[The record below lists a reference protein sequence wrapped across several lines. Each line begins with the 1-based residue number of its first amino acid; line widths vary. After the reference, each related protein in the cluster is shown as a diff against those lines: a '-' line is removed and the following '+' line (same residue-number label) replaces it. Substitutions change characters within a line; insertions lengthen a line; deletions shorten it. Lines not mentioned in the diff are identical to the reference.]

1 MKVAS
6 LIFILM
12 IGTLLQ
18 SLPPLFSWWGTST
31 FPVLAAIV
39 VYFALYRT
47 TGLML
52 SAALL
57 AGLFQDSLSLMPI
70 GYSSFCFAASAF
82 IIQKYRGV
90 IVTQSALTHMVIT
103 AVVQGGVTI
112 FLAVMLLKDGFIP
125 WRPGWLLL
133 KVPAAMMMGLI
144 IGPLVIAAV
153 RALEEKLGLIEGN
166 GDTYG
171 AQHSFYG
178 LG

>member
-1 MKVAS
+1 MNAAS
-6 LIFILM
+6 LIFLLM
-12 IGTLLQ
+12 FGTVLQ
-18 SLPPLFSWWGTST
+18 ALPPLFGWWGSSML
-31 FPVLAAIV
+31 PVLPAIV

-52 SAALL
+52 TAALL

-70 GYSSFCFAASAF
+70 GYSSFCFAAAAF

-90 IVTQSALTHMVIT
+90 IVTQSALTHMVVT
-103 AVVQGGVTI
+103 AAVQGGVTL
-112 FLAVMLLKDGFIP
+112 FLVVMLLKDGFIP

-133 KVPAAMMMGLI
+133 KIPSAMLMGLI
-144 IGPLVIAAV
+144 VGPLVIAAV